1 MKSVSVPCLSKCTKQ
16 HGIHNHL
23 LPLII
28 SPEPCIRMKSKSL
41 NAPTRIARAKFYT
54 ALPVSVV
61 VSYFR
66 SKSLL
71 SYVQYMV
78 LLYQTEPIDWVL
90 WGSLWSVIM
99 PVSTCLFT
107 VFLAGCDQLSR
118 SQPLAVA
125 SILWFRIGKP
135 EASLA

>member
-16 HGIHNHL
+16 HGIYNHL

-54 ALPVSVV
+54 ALPVSV

-99 PVSTCLFT
+99 PVSTCLST

-125 SILWFRIGKP
+125 SILWVWIGKP